1 MRATTAIPILSAML
15 IGGCTQADRNSHGQ
29 PLEVG
34 TENVAFASAPVSTAP
49 GATSPSVG
57 GPCTASDGYQ
67 LRATGYVDAGSA
79 TPVAMVPNADF
90 VDFHDLPYG
99 VGYCIPSGHAFPHG
113 YYTMNCGSTRDCP
126 AGGACAF
133 GRCVRPCAS
142 DNDCASATHCVP
154 QGQVSVCKAGAPVS
168 AGQSAV
174 AGAPVAV
181 QTGTS
186 TLSLATP

>member
-1 MRATTAIPILSAML
+1 MACVRQRRSRFDCDADLRLYPGRSEFTRAAP
-15 IGGCTQADRNSHGQ
+15 
-29 PLEVG
+29 EVG

-67 LRATGYVDAGSA
+67 LRQPGTS
-79 TPVAMVPNADF
+79 TPHLRPQSPWSERRLRR
-90 VDFHDLPYG
+90 FHDLPYG
-99 VGYCIPSGHAFPHG
+99 VGYCIPSGHALPHG

-126 AGGACAF
+126 AGGACAS

-154 QGQVSVCKAGAPVS
+154 QCQVSVCKAGAPVS
-168 AGQSAV
+168 AGQSV
-174 AGAPVAV
+174 WRVRPLPFKLGRVR
-181 QTGTS
+181 
-186 TLSLATP
+186 